1 MLRSWEFGV
10 DYGRVADNYK
20 AEIMEEPCQK
30 HRETLLANCLRD
42 AHEILLQK
50 IKSNQ
55 TRPDI
60 LDDLLYFIAA
70 YMYYDDK
77 PRDAFTEAM
86 SHDATNVRLEASL
99 KRIKEKSPGDRR
111 DGQRDELLHQL
122 LVLELV
128 ARTEHEGWDPKK
140 VQNLLEQEVEINR
153 KTDLRYES
161 FPDPL
166 EACRE
171 DIPRGNRRALS
182 WFARKRREE
191 EEEDDDDEAI
201 RVPATKRRRETDQ
214 DQKN

>member
-1 MLRSWEFGV
+1 MKEWEFGV
-10 DYGRVADNYK
+10 DFGGVAKHYK

-30 HRETLLANCLRD
+30 HLETLLANCLRD

-166 EACRE
+166 KACKE
-171 DIPRGNRRALS
+171 DIPRNRRALC
-182 WFARKRREE
+182 WFARKRRGEE
-191 EEEDDDDEAI
+191 EAI
-201 RVPATKRRRETDQ
+201 RVPVAKRRREADQ
-214 DQKN
+214 DQKK